1 MQTTIKNL
9 ITKAV
14 TEIESESKERT
25 EPLSG
30 NEFLEALF
38 RKLFP
43 EAPAVKKPRA
53 KKEKAEEVK
62 VEKVDAETKT
72 VEVPTT
78 PPAKKPR
85 AKKAKEEVK
94 VGSITEAVEGLTV
107 AETPAAPAKKPRAKK
122 EKGPQNL
129 AKLTPTQNKKLKQM
143 TDERKIGD
151 DLKKVFL
158 EYVNGMTEETYNT
171 KKLEDHMSFFVGR
184 VAPVN
189 FARAPSPRP
198 EEVELDREC
207 IEVEFND
214 KTYYVSPEDNKVYEE
229 GEDGVHAFVGYA
241 GMAAF
246 KGMKIPE

>member
-1 MQTTIKNL
+1 MQTTLKNL

-14 TEIESESKERT
+14 TEVEAESSERT

-38 RKLFP
+38 KKLFP
-43 EAPAVKKPRA
+43 EAPAV
-53 KKEKAEEVK
+53 
-62 VEKVDAETKT
+62 
-72 VEVPTT
+72 
-78 PPAKKPR
+78 
-85 AKKAKEEVK
+85 
-94 VGSITEAVEGLTV
+94 
-107 AETPAAPAKKPRAKK
+107 KKPRAKK